1 MKFFGNNS
9 KIEIN
14 GQTFVGKMITYLN
27 GQVIVDGKVQGEV
40 EEEKEKVTIQVL
52 ANVERIES
60 DEAINIVGN
69 VTGNVYAKR
78 NVNCKNIEGDV
89 TAGGNVN
96 ADDINGRTQ
105 AGGNVNCDDITG
117 NAQAGGTINCD
128 DIGGNATAMKINY

>member
-1 MKFFGNNS
+1 MKFFGKNS

-14 GQTFVGKMITYLN
+14 GKTYVGKTITYLD
-27 GQVIVDGKVQGEV
+27 GQVVVDGKVQGEV
-40 EEEKEKVTIQVL
+40 EKEKVTIQVL

-69 VTGNVYAKR
+69 VTGNVYTKK

-96 ADDINGRTQ
+96 ADDICGRTQ

-117 NAQAGGTINCD
+117 DAQAGGTINCD